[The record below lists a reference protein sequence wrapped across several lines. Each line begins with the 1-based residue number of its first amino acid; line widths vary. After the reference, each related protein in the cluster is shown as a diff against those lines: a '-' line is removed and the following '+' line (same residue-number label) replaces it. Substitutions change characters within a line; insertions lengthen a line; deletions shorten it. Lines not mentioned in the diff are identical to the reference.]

1 MQRLVTLEPVPH
13 LPVMPTVHRTMGR
26 LRKGSIGMPKAK
38 KSKVV
43 RFEDALNRDPPPV
56 GRRNANL
63 TSIPRDCSRGH
74 RRGQGGSNPS
84 RSRCNELAHGHRCL
98 PPPCASPLTPFACIP
113 THHVRADLQLHWG
126 TSNDLPKPSVSMQG
140 VKIE

>member
-74 RRGQGGSNPS
+74 WRGQGGSNPW
-84 RSRCNELAHGHRCL
+84 RSRCDGLAYGQRCPL
-98 PPPCASPLTPFACIP
+98 PPCASPLAPFEPIFSLLCACRS
-113 THHVRADLQLHWG
+113 TQLHWARRMIFMR
-126 TSNDLPKPSVSMQG
+126 SPC
-140 VKIE
+140 